1 MSLPEPPQPT
11 VALPEPIAAFLSA
24 HGWGGAEC
32 LPLAGDASHR
42 RYMRLH
48 RENGLGGQE
57 QAVLMIAPPGL
68 ELVEPFVA
76 VGQYLAGLG
85 LSVPAI
91 LGVEAAS
98 GLVLL
103 EDLGDLDFVAAI
115 NAGHDEAALYA
126 AATDV
131 LARVHGEAVPDTL
144 PVGARTHTL
153 PRYSNERMQREV
165 DLVLEWYWPAVAGS
179 PAPES
184 VAAEWRAAWAQV
196 FPLAWHDRPVLVQFD
211 YHSPNLFWLPEREGL
226 RRVGVIDF
234 QDSLQAPAAYD
245 VVSLLQDAR
254 RDVAAGLEPVLIERY
269 LAARP
274 DVDPAAFRTAYAVLG
289 AQRASRI
296 LGVFVRLWQRDG
308 KPGYLRHQPRMW
320 QFLLRNLEHPA
331 LAPVQAWF
339 DAHMPAGWRAGHWQS
354 AR

>member
-1 MSLPEPPQPT
+1 MSLPSEMNQ
-11 VALPEPIAAFLSA
+11 FLTN
-24 HGWGGAEC
+24 HGWGDAEI

-42 RYMRLH
+42 RYMRL
-48 RENGLGGQE
+48 RQADET
-57 QAVLMIAPPGL
+57 AVLMIAPPGL

-85 LSVPAI
+85 LSVPTI
-91 LGVEAAS
+91 LGVDAKA

-103 EDLGDLDFVAAI
+103 EDLGDLSFVAAI
-115 NAGHDEAALYA
+115 KAGHDEAELYA

-131 LARVHGEAVPDTL
+131 LARVHNEPVPDSL
-144 PVGARTHTL
+144 PVADGTHVL

-179 PAPES
+179 PVPES
-184 VAAEWRAAWAQV
+184 VAAEWRAAWEAV
-196 FPLAWHDRPVLVQFD
+196 WPLAWHDRPVLVQFD
-211 YHSPNLFWLPEREGL
+211 YHSPNLLWLPEREGL
-226 RRVGVIDF
+226 RRVGVLDF

-245 VVSLLQDAR
+245 VVSLLQDPR

-274 DVDPAAFRTAYAVLG
+274 EIDPAAFRTAYAVLG

-296 LGVFVRLWQRDG
+296 LGVFVRLWKRDG
-308 KPGYLRHQPRMW
+308 KPGYLAHQPRVW
-320 QFLLRNLEHPA
+320 ALLSRNLEHPA
-331 LAPVQAWF
+331 LAPVKAWF
-339 DAHMPAGWRAGHWQS
+339 DAHMPAEWRA
-354 AR
+354 ARWAEAA